1 MIAQITG
8 TLIQK
13 KPQFV
18 IIDVQGVGYEI
29 EIPMSTFYNLPEIGS
44 VVKIITHHLVR
55 EDAQQL
61 FGFLSLQ
68 EKATFKILIKINGIG
83 PKVALAILSGMSV
96 YELAQNIENNEIH
109 NIVRIPGIGK
119 KTAERMVIE
128 LRGKIE
134 ILAENKNKDST
145 NKIDL
150 IKALLSL
157 GYTENEAKLAI
168 KTITLSSSI
177 EENIKTALKS
187 LS

>member
-1 MIAQITG
+1 
-8 TLIQK
+8 
-13 KPQFV
+13 
-18 IIDVQGVGYEI
+18 
-29 EIPMSTFYNLPEIGS
+29 
-44 VVKIITHHLVR
+44 
-55 EDAQQL
+55 
-61 FGFLSLQ
+61 
-68 EKATFKILIKINGIG
+68 
-83 PKVALAILSGMSV
+83 MSV

-177 EENIKTALKS
+177 EENIKTALNS